1 MDRTTYQVVL
11 ETQDDTSAVV
21 SLADLK
27 KHVAIDS
34 TESYYDDM
42 LQSMEQAAVA
52 FIESKSRLV
61 LRNSSYE
68 IFCNQFPGGADPL
81 YIPLWPVRS
90 VTDIVYTDQ
99 SGSVVVITNAQKILS
114 TPPAA
119 MYPAVDTE
127 WPMAQEGNR
136 QSVTFSATVGYQ
148 NNAAVPAMVKHAIKM
163 LVAHWFRNRET
174 VLVGSISKE
183 LEKAVD
189 ALMVQFRSNYWR
201 SFGVY
206 Q

>member
-1 MDRTTYQVVL
+1 MKKITYQIAL

-21 SLADLK
+21 SLVDLK
-27 KHVAIDS
+27 KHVAIDLS
-34 TESYYDDM
+34 ETYYDDM

-52 FIESKSRLV
+52 YIESRARII

-68 IFCNQFPGGADPL
+68 IFCDQFPDARNPL

-90 VTDIVYTDQ
+90 VSDITYTDA
-99 SGSVVVITNAQKILS
+99 SGNPVVITNQQKSLYAQ
-114 TPPAA
+114 PAA

-127 WPMAQEGNR
+127 WPTSREDDR
-136 QSVTFSATVGYQ
+136 QSVTFSATVGYA
-148 NNAAVPAMVKHAIKM
+148 NNASIPVMVKHAIKM

-189 ALMVQFRSNYWR
+189 SLMVQFRANYWT

>member
-1 MDRTTYQVVL
+1 MITYQVDL
-11 ETQDDTSAVV
+11 ETQEDNTPVV
-21 SLADLK
+21 SLSDLK
-27 KHVAIDS
+27 KHVAIDI
-34 TESYYDDM
+34 TETYYDDM
-42 LQSMEQAAVA
+42 LQSMEQAAVGYLQ
-52 FIESKSRLV
+52 SKSRLI
-61 LRNSSYE
+61 LRDSSYE
-68 IFCNQFPGGADPL
+68 IFCNEFPTGADPL

-90 VTDIVYTDQ
+90 VTDISYTDQ
-99 SGSVVVITNAQKILS
+99 NGANAVITDAQKILS

-127 WPMAQEGNR
+127 WPMVQDGNR
-136 QSVTFSATVGYQ
+136 QAVTFSATVGYF
-148 NNAAVPAMVKHAIKM
+148 NTAAIPATVKHAIKM

>member
-1 MDRTTYQVVL
+1 MKKITYQIAL

-21 SLADLK
+21 SLVDLK
-27 KHVAIDS
+27 KHVAIDLS
-34 TESYYDDM
+34 ETYYDDM

-52 FIESKSRLV
+52 YIESRARII

-68 IFCNQFPGGADPL
+68 IFCDQFPDARNPL

-90 VTDIVYTDQ
+90 VTDITYTDA
-99 SGSVVVITNAQKILS
+99 SGSVVVITNQQKSLN
-114 TPPAA
+114 TQPAA

-127 WPMAQEGNR
+127 WPTSQEDNR
-136 QSVTFSATVGYQ
+136 QSVTFSATVGYA
-148 NNAAVPAMVKHAIKM
+148 NNASVPAMVKHAIKM

-189 ALMVQFRSNYWR
+189 SLMVQFRANYWT